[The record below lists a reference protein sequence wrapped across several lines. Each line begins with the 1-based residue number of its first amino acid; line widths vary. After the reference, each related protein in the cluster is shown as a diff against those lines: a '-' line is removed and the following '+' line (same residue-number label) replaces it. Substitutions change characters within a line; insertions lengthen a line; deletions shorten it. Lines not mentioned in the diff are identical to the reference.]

1 LLLRQL
7 FAIIDSAINSNYEEG
22 FMMRTPPAERDG
34 ARSRRRRGQHAA
46 TSTPNRAERRV
57 RTHRAE
63 NTETTDSFQ
72 LFLNQA
78 ARYPLLTAEEE
89 IELAQRI
96 ERGDLEA
103 KERLINSNVRL
114 VISNARRYQGLGLSM
129 QDLVQ
134 EAMLGL
140 IRAAEKFDW
149 RRGYKFSTYAT
160 LWIRQAMQR
169 GLDNTGRPIR
179 VPAHVA
185 QRQRTVNRT
194 TAELTTRLD
203 REPSDEE
210 VAAEAKLPLDEVAAM
225 RDLTRV
231 TTSLDAPVSE
241 DGDATLGELRADEAP
256 PVDEEIADHQRE
268 HTVEAALSKLPENQR
283 RVIELRFGTGTEPVT
298 SLREVGRELGVTQ
311 QQVRQ
316 LEEQALRRLAE
327 DDALAA
333 WREAA

>member
-1 LLLRQL
+1 M
-7 FAIIDSAINSNYEEG
+7 A
-22 FMMRTPPAERDG
+22 RTPPAARDG
-34 ARSRRRRGQHAA
+34 ARSRRGRGQHAA
-46 TSTPNRAERRV
+46 LSTANRVERRAT
-57 RTHRAE
+57 THHA
-63 NTETTDSFQ
+63 ETTESFQ

-96 ERGDLEA
+96 ERGDLDA

-114 VISNARRYQGLGLSM
+114 VLSIARRYQGLGLSM

-160 LWIRQAMQR
+160 LWIRQAIQR
-169 GLDNTGRPIR
+169 GLDNTGRPVR
-179 VPAHVA
+179 LPAHVA
-185 QRQRTVNRT
+185 QRQRNVNR
-194 TAELTTRLD
+194 AAAHLTGQLD
-203 REPSDEE
+203 REPTDEE
-210 VAAEAKLPLDEVAAM
+210 IAAETELPLEEVVAM
-225 RDLTRV
+225 RDLARV
-231 TTSLDAPVSE
+231 TTSLDAPVTE

-256 PVDEEIADHQRE
+256 GIEDEIADRQRE
-268 HTVEAALSKLPENQR
+268 RTVESALSKLPEPER
-283 RVIELRFGTGTEPVT
+283 RVIQLRFGTGDEPAA

-311 QQVRQ
+311 QRARE
-316 LEEQALRRLAE
+316 LEEKALRRLAA
-327 DDALAA
+327 DGSLAA

>member
-1 LLLRQL
+1 MTR
-7 FAIIDSAINSNYEEG
+7 I
-22 FMMRTPPAERDG
+22 PPAARDG
-34 ARSRRRRGQHAA
+34 ARSRRSRGSHAA
-46 TSTPNRAERRV
+46 KSTPNRVERRA

-63 NTETTDSFQ
+63 STETTDSFQ

-96 ERGDLEA
+96 ERGDLKA

-114 VISNARRYQGLGLSM
+114 VLSIARRYQGLGLSM

-160 LWIRQAMQR
+160 LWIRQAIQR
-169 GLDNTGRPIR
+169 GLDNTGRTVR

-185 QRQRTVNRT
+185 QRQRNVNRIA
-194 TAELTTRLD
+194 AELTGKLD

-210 VAAEAKLPLDEVAAM
+210 IAAEAKLPLDEVTAV

-231 TTSLDAPVSE
+231 TTSLDAPVTE

-256 PVDEEIADHQRE
+256 PVEDEIADRQRE
-268 HTVEAALSKLPENQR
+268 RTVGAALSKLPETER
-283 RVIELRFGTGTEPVT
+283 RVIELRFGTGDEPVAT
-298 SLREVGRELGVTQ
+298 LREVGQELGVTQ
-311 QQVRQ
+311 QRVRQ
-316 LEEQALRRLAE
+316 LEEKALKRLAS
-327 DDALAA
+327 DGSLAA

>member
-1 LLLRQL
+1 
-7 FAIIDSAINSNYEEG
+7 
-22 FMMRTPPAERDG
+22 MTRTSPARDG
-34 ARSRRRRGQHAA
+34 ARSRRSRGQHAA
-46 TSTPNRAERRV
+46 TLAPNRAERRV

-78 ARYPLLTAEEE
+78 ARYPLLNAQEEV
-89 IELAQRI
+89 ELAQRI

-160 LWIRQAMQR
+160 LWIRQAIQR
-169 GLDNTGRPIR
+169 GLDNTGRAVR

-185 QRQRTVNRT
+185 QRQRTVNRV
-194 TAELTTRLD
+194 AAQLTGKLD

-210 VAAEAKLPLDEVAAM
+210 IAAEAKLPLDEVMAM

-241 DGDATLGELRADEAP
+241 DGDATLGELRADEAQ
-256 PVDEEIADHQRE
+256 PVEDEIADRQRE
-268 HTVEAALSKLPENQR
+268 QTVGAALSKLPENER
-283 RVIELRFGTGTEPVT
+283 RVIELRFGTGNEPVAT
-298 SLREVGRELGVTQ
+298 LREVGRELGVTQ
-311 QQVRQ
+311 QRVRQ
-316 LEEQALRRLAE
+316 LEEQALKRLAG
-327 DDALAA
+327 DDSLAD

>member
-1 LLLRQL
+1 
-7 FAIIDSAINSNYEEG
+7 
-22 FMMRTPPAERDG
+22 MPRTPPAARDG
-34 ARSRRRRGQHAA
+34 VRSRRRRGQHPAPP
-46 TSTPNRAERRV
+46 TPGRAKRRL
-57 RTHRAE
+57 RIHRE
-63 NTETTDSFQ
+63 TTETTDSFQ

-89 IELAQRI
+89 VELAQRI

-114 VISNARRYQGLGLSM
+114 VISNARRYQGFGLSM

-160 LWIRQAMQR
+160 LWIRQAIQR
-169 GLDNTGRPIR
+169 GLDNTGRAIR
-179 VPAHVA
+179 VPAHIA
-185 QRQRTVNRT
+185 QRQRTVHRVT
-194 TAELTTRLD
+194 TELTSKLD
-203 REPSDEE
+203 REPTDEE
-210 VAAEAKLPLDEVAAM
+210 VAAEAKLPLEEVAAI
-225 RDLTRV
+225 RDLSRV

-241 DGDATLGELRADEAP
+241 DGDATLGELRADEGQ
-256 PVDEEIADHQRE
+256 PVEEEIADHQRE
-268 HTVEAALSKLPENQR
+268 RTVEAALAKLPENQR
-283 RVIELRFGTGTEPVT
+283 RVIELRFGTGTQPET
-298 SLREVGRELGVTQ
+298 SLRDVGRELGVTQ
-311 QQVRQ
+311 QRVRQ

-327 DDALAA
+327 DGALAA